1 MEQSPCT
8 SNASQG
14 STTPK
19 LGNTVQLSPGSSLP
33 SSYPITPKSAR
44 KQVAAPKESPNTP
57 KSSKSRHG
65 WTPVIIKDRGHF
77 EILIFCKQT
86 TGKVGPYT
94 DCAPNSKHRV
104 AWSPVSECEVVKLDR
119 KADVVE
125 VVRFKNTDNILKEFR
140 CDLLNMF
147 IRSSSKFDRFCT
159 KLQIEKKFQVLCK
172 YLTLLAHS
180 KDFSCYREE
189 EYTEDGFL
197 MDGSGIQEESLND
210 GGSVAE
216 YLQFKTLAQM
226 DATVVSEKSGTQA
239 VAGGGGSSKI
249 PSRVAQNKRIT
260 EFFQSSC
267 PPKKLS
273 KMEEVD
279 VSFAKECADKSGL
292 EKRLTSEYVGW
303 GSISID
309 KLKCNDGV
317 SLSINQQKVG
327 FLAESLMKRFD
338 PSLAVL
344 LVVEDA
350 EGNNGE
356 YFVLHGNHLLCAL
369 KQLDT
374 AQHFEEL
381 PGIVDRELQCYVV
394 GAGCRADPALGVYC
408 QIRSN
413 DLAAEVK
420 TDPELHELIF
430 VFNDLNKSYKDVEK
444 SKMVMERLAKLRK
457 VSRDD
462 RTSFNKIF
470 AWPQDKL
477 TQLIEVLKVYEVYQ
491 TLDGSGT
498 RNRKRIQQGLK
509 LPLTGEM
516 LKNLGKCEPD
526 LFGELHQS
534 VLAGEMSLRDLLV
547 NSSKTLG
554 IEKTKA
560 IISKEAGYETLEHL
574 QNKYPDKLTDKI
586 VQGFS
591 GVVMAGK
598 KKNPEADRLKSF
610 VKNLPNQLQPQ
621 EEPIKFEI
629 LSDDR
634 DIKVEAFDTVV
645 VQVGKD
651 DMEFVESLIKL
662 VYASQKDMLS
672 VMVILDSEKN
682 YMKTLQKLA
691 CWEEQPRMKVCS
703 VYFQRQVAATLSEN
717 LTFSI
722 IFGRFFV
729 FNPPL
734 KSFHRN
740 IETSLK
746 DIIANVSPPAAQILF
761 VTRQKRF
768 CAMIHEESNN
778 EDSFKITYL
787 APQVLLDKFRLKSL
801 VNSVFD
807 EPEEGSGNTED
818 LGGNVGDESVN
829 NEESKEMSSSLERQS
844 STSSTKYNKE

>member
-1 MEQSPCT
+1 M
-8 SNASQG
+8 
-14 STTPK
+14 
-19 LGNTVQLSPGSSLP
+19 
-33 SSYPITPKSAR
+33 
-44 KQVAAPKESPNTP
+44 
-57 KSSKSRHG
+57 
-65 WTPVIIKDRGHF
+65 
-77 EILIFCKQT
+77 
-86 TGKVGPYT
+86 
-94 DCAPNSKHRV
+94 
-104 AWSPVSECEVVKLDR
+104 
-119 KADVVE
+119 
-125 VVRFKNTDNILKEFR
+125 
-140 CDLLNMF
+140 
-147 IRSSSKFDRFCT
+147 
-159 KLQIEKKFQVLCK
+159 
-172 YLTLLAHS
+172 
-180 KDFSCYREE
+180 
-189 EYTEDGFL
+189 
-197 MDGSGIQEESLND
+197 
-210 GGSVAE
+210 
-216 YLQFKTLAQM
+216 
-226 DATVVSEKSGTQA
+226 
-239 VAGGGGSSKI
+239 
-249 PSRVAQNKRIT
+249 
-260 EFFQSSC
+260 
-267 PPKKLS
+267 
-273 KMEEVD
+273 
-279 VSFAKECADKSGL
+279 
-292 EKRLTSEYVGW
+292 
-303 GSISID
+303 
-309 KLKCNDGV
+309 
-317 SLSINQQKVG
+317 
-327 FLAESLMKRFD
+327 
-338 PSLAVL
+338 
-344 LVVEDA
+344 
-350 EGNNGE
+350 
-356 YFVLHGNHLLCAL
+356 
-369 KQLDT
+369 
-374 AQHFEEL
+374 
-381 PGIVDRELQCYVV
+381 
-394 GAGCRADPALGVYC
+394 
-408 QIRSN
+408 
-413 DLAAEVK
+413 
-420 TDPELHELIF
+420 
-430 VFNDLNKSYKDVEK
+430 
-444 SKMVMERLAKLRK
+444 
-457 VSRDD
+457 
-462 RTSFNKIF
+462 
-470 AWPQDKL
+470 
-477 TQLIEVLKVYEVYQ
+477 LKVYEVYQ

-560 IISKEAGYETLEHL
+560 IISKEAGYETFEHL

-610 VKNLPNQLQPQ
+610 IKNLPNQLQPQ

-629 LSDDR
+629 LSDVR